1 MRDLHDIVNDRRLA
15 NLRAHDRDILQRLSL
30 IRLELIAGA
39 GTEETLAL
47 VRNHV
52 DKIALL
58 LNEGTP
64 NA

>member
-1 MRDLHDIVNDRRLA
+1 MRDLQDIVNDRRLA
-15 NLRAHDRDILQRLSL
+15 NLRANDRAILQHLSL

-39 GTEETLAL
+39 SPEETLAL
-47 VRNHV
+47 VRTHS

-64 NA
+64 SV